1 MQMFE
6 KKLTHHGHTT
16 RFSVTE
22 GGEGWEVRVEEDSR
36 LIRRA
41 CYTDWHR
48 VERAVSKMT
57 VRSIRARA
65 QRLARRTPSADSNC
79 RSRLLALACRYST
92 KR

>member
-1 MQMFE
+1 MQMFQ

-16 RFSVTE
+16 QFSVTE

-48 VERAVSKMT
+48 VERAVSKMASE
-57 VRSIRARA
+57 VSELERSGWREHGER
-65 QRLARRTPSADSNC
+65 
-79 RSRLLALACRYST
+79 
-92 KR
+92 

>member
-6 KKLTHHGHTT
+6 KKLTNHGHITT
-16 RFSVTE
+16 FSVTE

-57 VRSIRARA
+57 SEASELERSGWRENAER
-65 QRLARRTPSADSNC
+65 
-79 RSRLLALACRYST
+79 
-92 KR
+92 